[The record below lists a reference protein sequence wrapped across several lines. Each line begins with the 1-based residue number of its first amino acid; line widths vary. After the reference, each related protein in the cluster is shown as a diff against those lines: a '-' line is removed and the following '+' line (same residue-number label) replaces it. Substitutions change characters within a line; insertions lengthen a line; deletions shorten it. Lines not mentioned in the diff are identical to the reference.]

1 MIRTQVLVRKDKDG
15 NTPFHLVA
23 ASGDVDIFNKF
34 ISYYER
40 EMSNKTQG
48 TAQCKVISYELLFVI
63 HLHIKILHQLM
74 KIVTSQIIIDE
85 ISRKDITI
93 VDFHEM

>member
-1 MIRTQVLVRKDKDG
+1 MSKDKDG

-23 ASGDVDIFNKF
+23 ASGDVDIFNQF
-34 ISYYER
+34 ISYYEQ
-40 EMSNKTQG
+40 EMPDKTQG
-48 TAQCKVISYELLFVI
+48 TAQCKVISYELLFVM
-63 HLHIKILHQLM
+63 HLHINIGLLHQLM

-93 VDFHEM
+93 IHEM